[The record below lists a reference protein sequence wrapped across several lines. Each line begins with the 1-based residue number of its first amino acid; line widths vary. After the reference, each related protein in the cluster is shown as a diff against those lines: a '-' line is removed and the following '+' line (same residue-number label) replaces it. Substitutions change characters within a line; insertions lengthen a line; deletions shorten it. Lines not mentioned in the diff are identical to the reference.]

1 MRETMAKTT
10 RKQRDRTLPAL
21 QRAGRIFR
29 LNALAGLLIGLPC
42 GPLMAQP
49 SFSPE
54 SFITPEFLGAHTLL
68 DVRAQYAYA
77 KGYTGKGVLI
87 AVVDDGLDIDH
98 PEFFGRISPYGGN
111 YLTASDPSYVGR
123 LPGDKTFSH
132 GTHVAG
138 IAAAA
143 RDSVAMHG
151 VAFDAQ
157 ILPLRILG
165 PASQI
170 KGGEAAAFRNAIA
183 QGAGVLNGS
192 YGPPDL
198 PPATI
203 IDPVTGAKV
212 PNPHYQVI
220 NFLPIV
226 SNLESD
232 YDTILSAANADIVM
246 VFAAGNEY
254 REQPI
259 SSASPSGH
267 AMLPAMTPENTGKG
281 WYRFLVNGGDDDFDI
296 NNPVTWE
303 LSDVDDPDLLEIDF
317 SDLQGSLIAVVAV
330 DRNGEISSYSNRCG
344 YAQLWCIAAPGGDA
358 PTPGYERQDSLIY
371 STLPDG
377 TYGLKAGTSMAAP
390 VVSGAAA
397 VLRQAFPYMTAR
409 QIIEVLLTS
418 ANSTDKNWGDKDI
431 YGWGML
437 DLGRA
442 IDGPVQFG
450 AEGFPSIFRVDT
462 QGFNSIWSN
471 DISGAGGLIKSGLGH
486 IVMTGA
492 NTYQGQTRIQ
502 QGKLTVNGS
511 LRNSDLSIEREGA
524 LGGSGTV
531 GNVVAAGAVQP
542 GNSIGTLT
550 VAGDYTQLAGSR
562 LEIEMAPDGRA
573 DLLQVQGSADIQG
586 GTLQISGLTPDL
598 LGRDIAFLNAARFTA
613 NSRFDNAD
621 ELSLPYVAM
630 TVRQDNANA
639 AQPGLR
645 LSIRR
650 NDQPFAALAATGNQA
665 AVAQAI
671 DQQTVADQEYR
682 AAVMLPDAQGAR
694 QLYSQ
699 LSGEIHASALSA
711 LIDTSGLLRQ
721 ASLGRMAHAD
731 VGFSNEQT
739 GGSEPHGAWARVLGS
754 WGTLGASDEA
764 ARMTRSLGGF
774 MFGADTRLGANTRAG
789 LAGALTSSSYGTDAM
804 GSAKADGYH
813 LMAYA
818 GATQGPWALRGGASY
833 SWYDIDTR
841 RHIAYP
847 GMGEQKA
854 DYRAGSAQIFAEAAY
869 TQQWDNA
876 ALEQYLNMA
885 QVWTRRGSFSEDGS
899 IGALQ
904 GDSQNVSTAFA
915 TLGLRGRYDFHQAKG
930 GQLSATA
937 GLGWRHLIGKTAPA
951 SDMRFTTGPSFSI
964 SGAPMARNALLTEVG
979 LEWASSRNSRL
990 SLVYSGQLAGG
1001 TRDHGIQARASWVF

>member
-1 MRETMAKTT
+1 MSKTT
-10 RKQRDRTLPAL
+10 RKQQDRTLPAIK
-21 QRAGRIFR
+21 RAGRIFR
-29 LNALAGLLIGLPC
+29 LNALTSLLVGLSC

-49 SFSPE
+49 SISPE

-87 AVVDDGLDIDH
+87 AVVDDGLDIAH
-98 PEFFGRISPYGGN
+98 PKFDGRVSSQRGN
-111 YLTASDPSYVGR
+111 YLTWGDPSYVGR
-123 LPGDKTFSH
+123 VPGQTDFAH

-143 RDSVAMHG
+143 RDGYNMHG
-151 VAFDAQ
+151 VAYDAH

-165 PASQI
+165 PTELESKTA
-170 KGGEAAAFRNAIA
+170 EADAFARAIA
-183 QGAGVLNGS
+183 SGAGVLNGS
-192 YGPPDL
+192 YGPSAI
-198 PPATI
+198 PPYRIT
-203 IDPVTGAKV
+203 DPVTGQKV
-212 PNPHYQVI
+212 HNPHYQVI
-220 NFLPIV
+220 NFQPIFWDV
-226 SNLESD
+226 ESG
-232 YDTILSAANADIVM
+232 YDALLNAANADIVM
-246 VFAAGNEY
+246 VFAAGNDY
-254 REQPI
+254 GVQPI
-259 SSASPSGH
+259 ASSSPSGN
-267 AMLPAMTPENTGKG
+267 AMLPAITPENTGKG
-281 WYRFLVNGGDDDFDI
+281 WYRFFAEDGEDI
-296 NNPVTWE
+296 DTDNPVTWK
-303 LSDVDDPDLLEIDF
+303 LRDVDDPDALEIDY

-358 PTPGYERQDSLIY
+358 PTAGYDSSDSQIY

-377 TYGLKAGTSMAAP
+377 TYGLSAGTSMAAP

-418 ANSTDKNWGDKDI
+418 ANNTDKDWGNKDI

-471 DISGAGGLIKSGLGH
+471 DISGSGGLIKSGLGH

-511 LRNSDLSIEREGA
+511 LRNSDLTIEREGA
-524 LGGSGTV
+524 LGGTGTV

-586 GTLQISGLTPDL
+586 GELQISGLTPDL
-598 LGRDIAFLNAARFTA
+598 LGRDIAFLNAARITA

-630 TVRQDNANA
+630 KVQQDNANA

-650 NDQPFAALAATGNQA
+650 NDLPFAALAATGNQA

-671 DQQTVADQEYR
+671 DQQTVADREYR
-682 AAVMLPDAQGAR
+682 AAVMLPDAQSAH

-731 VGFSNEQT
+731 VGFNNGQT

-764 ARMTRSLGGF
+764 ARMTRSIGGF

-789 LAGALTSSSYGTDAM
+789 LAGALTSSSYGTAAM

-818 GATQGPWALRGGASY
+818 GAAQGPWALRGGASY

-854 DYRAGSAQIFAEAAY
+854 DYRVGSSQIFAEAAY
-869 TQQWDNA
+869 TQQWVNA
-876 ALEQYLNMA
+876 AMEPYLNVA
-885 QVWTRRGSFSEDGS
+885 QVWTRRGDFSENGAV
-899 IGALQ
+899 GALQ

-915 TLGLRGRYDFHQAKG
+915 TLGLRGRYDFTQAKE

-937 GLGWRHLIGKTAPA
+937 GLGWRHLIGKTTPA

-964 SGAPMARNALLTEVG
+964 SGAPMARNALLTEAG

-1001 TRDHGIQARASWVF
+1001 TREHGIQARASWVF